1 MTTSYTTKHGSG
13 STMYDATV
21 EQNSDKSW
29 TTLRS
34 EESGADHTFQDSCS
48 SGEDYVR
55 FMSSFSPEGLHLSS
69 AFNFAD
75 SAVSVDFDSHTGRL
89 TVIAY
94 PQHPQYKSFPQV
106 ETEVE
111 PTPHDHPPALGKF
124 IVNDFVY
131 KAPANNG

>member
-13 STMYDATV
+13 SIMYDVDV

-34 EESGADHTFQDSCS
+34 EELGADHTFQDSCS

-55 FMSSFSPEGLHLSS
+55 FMSLFSPEGFHQGSYLH
-69 AFNFAD
+69 FGD
-75 SAVSVDFDSHTGRL
+75 SAVSVSFDTSSGRL
-89 TVIAY
+89 EVIAF
-94 PQHPQYKSFPQV
+94 PQHPQYKSFPQA

-124 IVNDFVY
+124 IVSEYVY
-131 KAPANNG
+131 TAPTSNG